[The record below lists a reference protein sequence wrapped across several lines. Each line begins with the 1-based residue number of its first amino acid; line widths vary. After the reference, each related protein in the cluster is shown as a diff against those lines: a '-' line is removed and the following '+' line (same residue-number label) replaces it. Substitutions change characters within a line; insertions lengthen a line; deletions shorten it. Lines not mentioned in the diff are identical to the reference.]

1 MVEIA
6 SLFKPL
12 ALVPTSASFGGGGVK
27 QGGFLNSAAAAKMSA
42 AFSSVRAIRRPGSF
56 AEEKHSPPVASSKF
70 ASDFLL
76 SAGKLRF
83 GALSVSVRSPSARR
97 RGLPSVVAVSDVVKE
112 KKPKRSSSSSD
123 LLITKEEGLELYED
137 MVLGRTFEDMC
148 AQMYYRG
155 KMFGFVH
162 LYNGQEAVSTG
173 FIKLLKQEDCVVS
186 TYRDHV
192 HALSKG
198 VSARA
203 VMSELFGKTTGCCR
217 GQGGS
222 MHMFSKEHNLLGG
235 FAFIGEGIP
244 IATGAAFTSKYRREV
259 LKEADCDHV
268 TVAFFGD
275 GTCNNG
281 QFYECLNMA
290 ALWKLPIVF
299 VVENNLWAIGMSHLR
314 ATSDPQIWKKG
325 PAFGMPGI
333 HVDGMHVLKVREVAK
348 EAIGRARRGEGPT
361 LVECET
367 YRFRGHSLA
376 DPDELR
382 DPAEKA
388 RYAAR
393 DPIVALK
400 KYIFENNLA
409 SEAELKAIDKKIDEI
424 IEDSVDFADASP
436 LPPRSQLLEDVFAD
450 PKGFGIGPDG
460 RYRCEDPKFTE
471 GTAHV

>member
-1 MVEIA
+1 MLFAQLA
-6 SLFKPL
+6 SE
-12 ALVPTSASFGGGGVK
+12 VSIME
-27 QGGFLNSAAAAKMSA
+27 NSWCCAT
-42 AFSSVRAIRRPGSF
+42 FSF
-56 AEEKHSPPVASSKF
+56 AVF
-70 ASDFLL
+70 W
-76 SAGKLRF
+76 
-83 GALSVSVRSPSARR
+83 
-97 RGLPSVVAVSDVVKE
+97 
-112 KKPKRSSSSSD
+112 KRVFETIVFC
-123 LLITKEEGLELYED
+123 LYLCVQLITKEEGLQLYED
-137 MVLGRTFEDMC
+137 MVLGRSFEDMC

-173 FIKLLKQEDCVVS
+173 FINFLKKEDCVVS

-198 VSARA
+198 VPARA
-203 VMSELFGKTTGCCR
+203 VMSELFGKATGCSR

-222 MHMFSKEHNLLGG
+222 MHMFSKEHNLIGG
-235 FAFIGEGIP
+235 FAFIAEGIP
-244 IATGAAFTSKYRREV
+244 VATGAAFSSKYRREV

-268 TVAFFGD
+268 TLAFFGD

-325 PAFGMPGI
+325 PAFGMPGV
-333 HVDGMHVLKVREVAK
+333 HVDGMDVLKVREVAK
-348 EAIGRARRGEGPT
+348 EAVGRARRGEGPT

-382 DPAEKA
+382 DPG
-388 RYAAR
+388 
-393 DPIVALK
+393 
-400 KYIFENNLA
+400 EN
-409 SEAELKAIDKKIDEI
+409 SI
-424 IEDSVDFADASP
+424 
-436 LPPRSQLLEDVFAD
+436 
-450 PKGFGIGPDG
+450 
-460 RYRCEDPKFTE
+460 
-471 GTAHV
+471 

>member
-1 MVEIA
+1 MA
-6 SLFKPL
+6 SAFSATAFMQPL
-12 ALVPTSASFGGGGVK
+12 
-27 QGGFLNSAAAAKMSA
+27 FLNSSSTSSSRSSDRPLFGDLSSSFLGSTTQNLS
-42 AFSSVRAIRRPGSF
+42 FSRPCIVP
-56 AEEKHSPPVASSKF
+56 SPSASS
-70 ASDFLL
+70 S
-76 SAGKLRF
+76 S
-83 GALSVSVRSPSARR
+83 SCSARR
-97 RGLPSVVAVSDVVKE
+97 RTVVSVSEAVKE
-112 KKPKRSSSSSD
+112 KKSAANASLSN
-123 LLITKEEGLELYED
+123 LLVTKEEALVLYED
-137 MVLGRTFEDMC
+137 MVLGRAFEDMC

-162 LYNGQEAVSTG
+162 LYNGQEAVSSG
-173 FIKLLKQEDCVVS
+173 FIKLLKKEDSVVS

-198 VSARA
+198 VPARE

-244 IATGAAFTSKYRREV
+244 VATGAAFTSKYKREV

-268 TVAFFGD
+268 TLAFFGD

-281 QFYECLNMA
+281 QFFECLNMA
-290 ALWKLPIVF
+290 ALWKLPIIF

-325 PAFGMPGI
+325 PAFGMPGV
-333 HVDGMHVLKVREVAK
+333 HVDGMDVLKVREVAK

-382 DPAEKA
+382 DPGKIFGTHYLGMNYILTVGMSFPA
-388 RYAAR
+388 RR
-393 DPIVALK
+393 L
-400 KYIFENNLA
+400 FL
-409 SEAELKAIDKKIDEI
+409 SHRFF
-424 IEDSVDFADASP
+424 SM
-436 LPPRSQLLEDVFAD
+436 Q
-450 PKGFGIGPDG
+450 
-460 RYRCEDPKFTE
+460 
-471 GTAHV
+471 

>member
-1 MVEIA
+1 M
-6 SLFKPL
+6 
-12 ALVPTSASFGGGGVK
+12 
-27 QGGFLNSAAAAKMSA
+27 
-42 AFSSVRAIRRPGSF
+42 
-56 AEEKHSPPVASSKF
+56 
-70 ASDFLL
+70 
-76 SAGKLRF
+76 
-83 GALSVSVRSPSARR
+83 
-97 RGLPSVVAVSDVVKE
+97 
-112 KKPKRSSSSSD
+112 
-123 LLITKEEGLELYED
+123 ELYED

-173 FIKLLKQEDCVVS
+173 FIKLLTKKDTVVS

-198 VSARA
+198 VPARE
-203 VMSELFGKTTGCCR
+203 VMSELFGRTTGCVR

-222 MHMFSKEHNLLGG
+222 MHMFSKEHNLIGG

-244 IATGAAFTSKYRREV
+244 VATGAAFTSKYKREA
-259 LKEADCDHV
+259 LKQTNCDDV

-314 ATSDPQIWKKG
+314 ATSDPEIWKKG
-325 PAFGMPGI
+325 PAFGMPGV
-333 HVDGMHVLKVREVAK
+333 HVDGMDVLKVREVAK
-348 EAIGRARRGEGPT
+348 EAIERARRGDGPT

-382 DPAEKA
+382 DPCESS
-388 RYAAR
+388 
-393 DPIVALK
+393 
-400 KYIFENNLA
+400 IF
-409 SEAELKAIDKKIDEI
+409 
-424 IEDSVDFADASP
+424 VD
-436 LPPRSQLLEDVFAD
+436 
-450 PKGFGIGPDG
+450 
-460 RYRCEDPKFTE
+460 
-471 GTAHV
+471 

>member
-1 MVEIA
+1 
-6 SLFKPL
+6 
-12 ALVPTSASFGGGGVK
+12 
-27 QGGFLNSAAAAKMSA
+27 
-42 AFSSVRAIRRPGSF
+42 
-56 AEEKHSPPVASSKF
+56 
-70 ASDFLL
+70 
-76 SAGKLRF
+76 
-83 GALSVSVRSPSARR
+83 
-97 RGLPSVVAVSDVVKE
+97 
-112 KKPKRSSSSSD
+112 
-123 LLITKEEGLELYED
+123 
-137 MVLGRTFEDMC
+137 MC

-173 FIKLLKQEDCVVS
+173 FIKLLTKSDSVVS

-203 VMSELFGKTTGCCR
+203 VMSELFGKVTGCCR

-222 MHMFSKEHNLLGG
+222 MHMFSKEHNMLGG

-244 IATGAAFTSKYRREV
+244 VATGAAFTSKYKREV
-259 LKEADCDHV
+259 LKQDCDDV

-281 QFYECLNMA
+281 QFYECLNIA
-290 ALWKLPIVF
+290 ALYKLPIIF

-314 ATSDPQIWKKG
+314 STSDPEIWKKG
-325 PAFGMPGI
+325 PAFGMPGV
-333 HVDGMHVLKVREVAK
+333 HVDGMDVLKVREVAK
-348 EAIGRARRGEGPT
+348 EAVTRARRGEGPT

-382 DPAEKA
+382 DAAEKA
-388 RYAAR
+388 KYAAR
-393 DPIVALK
+393 DTITALK
-400 KYIFENNLA
+400 KYLIENKLA
-409 SEAELKAIDKKIDEI
+409 NEGELKKIDDLVE
-424 IEDSVDFADASP
+424 EAVEFADASP
-436 LPPRSQLLEDVFAD
+436 QPGRSQLLENVFAD

-471 GTAHV
+471 GTAQV

>member
-1 MVEIA
+1 M
-6 SLFKPL
+6 SLSVPKLARPL
-12 ALVPTSASFGGGGVK
+12 PLHHHSSYGSLTMSFHTFTP
-27 QGGFLNSAAAAKMSA
+27 FL
-42 AFSSVRAIRRPGSF
+42 GST
-56 AEEKHSPPVASSKF
+56 H
-70 ASDFLL
+70 
-76 SAGKLRF
+76 KLRF
-83 GALSVSVRSPSARR
+83 ISPIKLNAPRFNSSVVSVSD
-97 RGLPSVVAVSDVVKE
+97 LFKNN
-112 KKPKRSSSSSD
+112 KPKSTTN
-123 LLITKEEGLELYED
+123 LLITKEEGLQLYED
-137 MVLGRTFEDMC
+137 MVLGRSFEDMC

-173 FIKLLKQEDCVVS
+173 FINFLKKEDCVVS

-198 VSARA
+198 VPARA
-203 VMSELFGKTTGCCR
+203 VMSELFGKATGCSR

-222 MHMFSKEHNLLGG
+222 MHMFSKEHNLIGG
-235 FAFIGEGIP
+235 FAFIAEGIP
-244 IATGAAFTSKYRREV
+244 VATGAAFSSKYRREV

-268 TVAFFGD
+268 TLAFFGD

-325 PAFGMPGI
+325 PAFGMPGV
-333 HVDGMHVLKVREVAK
+333 HVDGMDVLKVREVAK
-348 EAIGRARRGEGPT
+348 EAIERARRGEGPT

-388 RYAAR
+388 HYAGR
-393 DPIVALK
+393 DPISALK
-400 KYIFENNLA
+400 KYMIENKLA
-409 SEAELKAIDKKIDEI
+409 SEQELKTIDKKIEEVV
-424 IEDSVDFADASP
+424 EDAVEFADESP
-436 LPPRSQLLEDVFAD
+436 HPPRSQLLENVFAD

-460 RYRCEDPKFTE
+460 KYRCEDPKFTE

>member
-1 MVEIA
+1 M
-6 SLFKPL
+6 SLSTPKLAQPL
-12 ALVPTSASFGGGGVK
+12 PLHHRSNGSSMSFHTFTP
-27 QGGFLNSAAAAKMSA
+27 FL
-42 AFSSVRAIRRPGSF
+42 GST
-56 AEEKHSPPVASSKF
+56 H
-70 ASDFLL
+70 
-76 SAGKLRF
+76 KLRLI
-83 GALSVSVRSPSARR
+83 APIKLNAHSKSTAVSVSD
-97 RGLPSVVAVSDVVKE
+97 AVKD
-112 KKPKRSSSSSD
+112 KKPKSAAN
-123 LLITKEEGLELYED
+123 LLISKEEGLQLYED
-137 MVLGRTFEDMC
+137 MILGRFFEDMC

-173 FIKLLKQEDCVVS
+173 FIKLLKKEDSVVS

-192 HALSKG
+192 HSLSKG
-198 VSARA
+198 VPARA
-203 VMSELFGKTTGCCR
+203 VMSELFGKATGCSR

-222 MHMFSKEHNLLGG
+222 MHMFSKEHNVIGG
-235 FAFIGEGIP
+235 FAFIAEGIP
-244 IATGAAFTSKYRREV
+244 IATGAAFSSKYRREV

-268 TVAFFGD
+268 TLAFFGD

-325 PAFGMPGI
+325 PAFGMPGV
-333 HVDGMHVLKVREVAK
+333 HVDGMDVLKVREVAK
-348 EAIGRARRGEGPT
+348 EAIERARRGEGPT

-388 RYAAR
+388 HYAGR
-393 DPIVALK
+393 DPISALK
-400 KYIFENNLA
+400 KYIIENKLA
-409 SEAELKAIDKKIDEI
+409 SEQELKAIEKKIDEV
-424 IEDSVDFADASP
+424 IEDAVEFADESP
-436 LPPRSQLLEDVFAD
+436 FPARSQLLENVFAD

-460 RYRCEDPKFTE
+460 KYRCEDPKFTE

>member
-1 MVEIA
+1 MATSATKVFQPLPLNSTRSAE
-6 SLFKPL
+6 KPL
-12 ALVPTSASFGGGGVK
+12 SLAQSRSSFLG
-27 QGGFLNSAAAAKMSA
+27 
-42 AFSSVRAIRRPGSF
+42 SSSFHKLSLKKTFYPHQSQRRSNN
-56 AEEKHSPPVASSKF
+56 A
-70 ASDFLL
+70 
-76 SAGKLRF
+76 
-83 GALSVSVRSPSARR
+83 
-97 RGLPSVVAVSDVVKE
+97 VVAVSDVVKE
-112 KKPKRSSSSSD
+112 KKSKSKSSSSN
-123 LLITKEEGLELYED
+123 LLITKEEGLVLYED
-137 MVLGRTFEDMC
+137 MVLGRAFEDMC

-173 FIKLLKQEDCVVS
+173 FIKLLKKEDSVVS

-198 VSARA
+198 VPARQ

-222 MHMFSKEHNLLGG
+222 MHMFSKEHNVLGG

-244 IATGAAFTSKYRREV
+244 VATGAAFTSKYRREV

-268 TVAFFGD
+268 TLAFFGD

-290 ALWKLPIVF
+290 ALWKLPIIF

-314 ATSDPQIWKKG
+314 STSDPEIWKKG
-325 PAFGMPGI
+325 PAFGMPGV
-333 HVDGMHVLKVREVAK
+333 HVDGMDVLKVREVAK
-348 EAIGRARRGEGPT
+348 EAVGRARRGEGPT

-382 DPAEKA
+382 DPAEKNH
-388 RYAAR
+388 YATR
-393 DPIVALK
+393 DPISALK
-400 KYIFENNLA
+400 KYMFENNLVN
-409 SEAELKAIDKKIDEI
+409 EAELKAIDQKIDELV
-424 IEDSVDFADASP
+424 EESVEFADASP
-436 LPPRSQLLEDVFAD
+436 VPARNQLLENVFAD
-450 PKGFGIGPDG
+450 PRGFGIGPDG
-460 RYRCEDPKFTE
+460 SYRCEDPKFTE
-471 GTAHV
+471 GTAQV

>member
-1 MVEIA
+1 MSSAFPAMKILQPLSTTRSPE
-6 SLFKPL
+6 KPL
-12 ALVPTSASFGGGGVK
+12 FDLLKSPSSFLGSAS
-27 QGGFLNSAAAAKMSA
+27 
-42 AFSSVRAIRRPGSF
+42 
-56 AEEKHSPPVASSKF
+56 
-70 ASDFLL
+70 
-76 SAGKLRF
+76 KLRF
-83 GALSVSVRSPSARR
+83 NAQKPSPSSSYSSSCHR
-97 RGLPSVVAVSDVVKE
+97 PSTIVAVSDVVKE
-112 KKPKRSSSSSD
+112 KKTLKSNSSLSN

-137 MVLGRTFEDMC
+137 MVLGRAFEDMC

-173 FIKLLKQEDCVVS
+173 FIKLLKQEDYVCS

-198 VSARA
+198 VPARA

-244 IATGAAFTSKYRREV
+244 VATGAAFTSKYRREV
-259 LKEADCDHV
+259 LKEAGCDSV
-268 TVAFFGD
+268 TLAFFGD

-281 QFYECLNMA
+281 QFFECLNMA

-314 ATSDPQIWKKG
+314 ATSDPEIWKKG
-325 PAFGMPGI
+325 PAFGMPGV
-333 HVDGMHVLKVREVAK
+333 HVDGMDVLKVREVAK
-348 EAIGRARRGEGPT
+348 EAIARARRGEGPT

-382 DPAEKA
+382 DPG
-388 RYAAR
+388 
-393 DPIVALK
+393 
-400 KYIFENNLA
+400 
-409 SEAELKAIDKKIDEI
+409 ELLNFVIL
-424 IEDSVDFADASP
+424 VYF
-436 LPPRSQLLEDVFAD
+436 VF
-450 PKGFGIGPDG
+450 PFL
-460 RYRCEDPKFTE
+460 
-471 GTAHV
+471 

>member
-1 MVEIA
+1 
-6 SLFKPL
+6 
-12 ALVPTSASFGGGGVK
+12 
-27 QGGFLNSAAAAKMSA
+27 MS
-42 AFSSVRAIRRPGSF
+42 SSV
-56 AEEKHSPPVASSKF
+56 
-70 ASDFLL
+70 
-76 SAGKLRF
+76 
-83 GALSVSVRSPSARR
+83 
-97 RGLPSVVAVSDVVKE
+97 VK
-112 KKPKRSSSSSD
+112 
-123 LLITKEEGLELYED
+123 LLITKEEGLEVFED
-137 MVLGRTFEDMC
+137 MYLGRAFEDMC

-173 FIKLLKQEDCVVS
+173 FIKFLKKEDCVVS

-198 VSARA
+198 VPARA

-222 MHMFSKEHNLLGG
+222 MHMFSKEHNLIGG
-235 FAFIGEGIP
+235 FAFIGEGVP
-244 IATGAAFTSKYRREV
+244 VATGAAFSAKYRREV
-259 LKEADCDHV
+259 LKEADADDV
-268 TVAFFGD
+268 TLAFFGD

-281 QFYECLNMA
+281 QFFECLNMA

-314 ATSDPQIWKKG
+314 ATSDPEIWKKG
-325 PAFGMPGI
+325 PAFGMPGV
-333 HVDGMHVLKVREVAK
+333 HVDGMDVLKVREVAK
-348 EAIGRARRGEGPT
+348 EAISRARRGEGPT

-393 DPIVALK
+393 DPITALK
-400 KYIFENNLA
+400 KYLLENKLA
-409 SEAELKAIDKKIDEI
+409 SEQELKAIEKKVDELV
-424 IEDSVDFADASP
+424 EDAVEFADASP
-436 LPPRSQLLEDVFAD
+436 HPARSQLLENVFAD

-471 GTAHV
+471 GTAQV

>member
-1 MVEIA
+1 M
-6 SLFKPL
+6 SL
-12 ALVPTSASFGGGGVK
+12 SA
-27 QGGFLNSAAAAKMSA
+27 
-42 AFSSVRAIRRPGSF
+42 P
-56 AEEKHSPPVASSKF
+56 KF
-70 ASDFLL
+70 AHPLPLHHRSNGSPMSFHSFTPFLG
-76 SAGKLRF
+76 STQKLRF
-83 GALSVSVRSPSARR
+83 ITSVKLNARSNSTVVSVSDAVKSKNPKSATN
-97 RGLPSVVAVSDVVKE
+97 
-112 KKPKRSSSSSD
+112 
-123 LLITKEEGLELYED
+123 LLITKEEGLVLYED
-137 MVLGRTFEDMC
+137 MILGRFFEDMC

-173 FIKLLKQEDCVVS
+173 FIKLLKKEDSVVS

-192 HALSKG
+192 HSLSKG
-198 VSARA
+198 VPARA
-203 VMSELFGKTTGCCR
+203 VMSELFGKATGCSR

-222 MHMFSKEHNLLGG
+222 MHMFSKEHNVIGG
-235 FAFIGEGIP
+235 FAFIAEGIP
-244 IATGAAFTSKYRREV
+244 IATGAAFSSKYRREV

-268 TVAFFGD
+268 TLAFFGD

-314 ATSDPQIWKKG
+314 STSDPQIWKKG
-325 PAFGMPGI
+325 PAFGMPGV
-333 HVDGMHVLKVREVAK
+333 HVDGMDVLKVREVAK

-388 RYAAR
+388 HYADR
-393 DPIVALK
+393 DPISALK
-400 KYIFENNLA
+400 KYLFKNKLA
-409 SEAELKAIDKKIDEI
+409 SEQELKAIEKKIE
-424 IEDSVDFADASP
+424 EVVEEAVVFADESP
-436 LPPRSQLLEDVFAD
+436 HPPRSQLLENVFAD

-460 RYRCEDPKFTE
+460 KYRCEDPKFTE